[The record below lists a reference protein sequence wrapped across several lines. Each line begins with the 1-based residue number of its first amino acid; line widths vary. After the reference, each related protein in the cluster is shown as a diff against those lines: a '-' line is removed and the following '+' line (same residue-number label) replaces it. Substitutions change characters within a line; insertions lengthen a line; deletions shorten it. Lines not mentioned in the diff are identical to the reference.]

1 MTATAPSFAYY
12 SSSFLPSIPALALAM
27 GGLLFY
33 VLHLRDSK
41 RWMLYVSLLLLTLAM
56 MERTSFAVLWVAV
69 AAFQLLRILRK
80 EATFKSSWFPFF
92 LGALFFAAWWLW
104 SAHLRHENGSLF
116 LASLLP
122 VHSWEEAR
130 FVFQNMHDRWR
141 FHYFQR
147 SQHWLYVVLAA
158 AVVVTLIVKGKT
170 PRKEGRTLSLWWLLA
185 IWLFGEILF
194 AIAMFEQYIDH
205 DYYFLDSFFLP
216 IVFMIVLLLAKL
228 PDIKGKIATAASTVV
243 VVALATVMTW
253 QAIEMQELRRKE
265 GVEALQTAVAYK
277 SANRMFKAAGVGD
290 NVSMLALFAYPQN
303 TPFCMMDREGFV
315 VMWNDTTVV
324 NHALTFPFDVVVIE
338 DNSFRRYFDE
348 APVLGRLHRIAG
360 NDTLSLCSL
369 ADSVENKTTED
380 FFRNGDN
387 ITY

>member
-1 MTATAPSFAYY
+1 MNSTKRIQFLPHLLPLLVIAAVALCIGVRHLNEPPGYIHAWAQSDNYSLALGFRHNHGDFFHPQTLIYNKQQYGFDDPESLVTGCDLPLHHWLVAVLMGITNSTQPWVFRGLTLAVAILGLWALYLLAFALTRSPAKSLLVATVTATAPSFAYY

-92 LGALFFAAWWLW
+92 LGALFFAAWWFW

-185 IWLFGEILF
+185 IWLR
-194 AIAMFEQYIDH
+194 
-205 DYYFLDSFFLP
+205 
-216 IVFMIVLLLAKL
+216 LLLLGQLL
-228 PDIKGKIATAASTVV
+228 PADSDALGGA
-243 VVALATVMTW
+243 ALA
-253 QAIEMQELRRKE
+253 AARR
-265 GVEALQTAVAYK
+265 GEA
-277 SANRMFKAAGVGD
+277 VG
-290 NVSMLALFAYPQN
+290 
-303 TPFCMMDREGFV
+303 
-315 VMWNDTTVV
+315 
-324 NHALTFPFDVVVIE
+324 
-338 DNSFRRYFDE
+338 
-348 APVLGRLHRIAG
+348 
-360 NDTLSLCSL
+360 
-369 ADSVENKTTED
+369 
-380 FFRNGDN
+380 
-387 ITY
+387 